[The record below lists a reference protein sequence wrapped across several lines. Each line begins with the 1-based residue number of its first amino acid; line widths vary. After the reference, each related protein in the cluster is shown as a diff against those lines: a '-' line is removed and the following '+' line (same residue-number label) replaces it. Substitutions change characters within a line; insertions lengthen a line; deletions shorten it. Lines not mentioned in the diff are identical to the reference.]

1 MIFQS
6 IFANWLI
13 FCQGG
18 GPRCFVKYSPV
29 QRYQGTKGAKDTW
42 VKSSE
47 GLLGGRVFSRTHFRS
62 SLTPEEE
69 FLLKAFKENSNFVS
83 SSKSC
88 LLFLILLNPLATSGS
103 EI

>member
-1 MIFQS
+1 MS
-6 IFANWLI
+6 
-13 FCQGG
+13 
-18 GPRCFVKYSPV
+18 YSTMLKCTVPKV
-29 QRYQGTKGAKDTW
+29 TFERYQGTKGAKDTW